1 VSLLKDLRLHSRVG
15 KLQQDSLNAVSK
27 LNDCNTTVKNL
38 KDDIIS
44 MHNEYSLIQN
54 DLKALSSESKMT
66 FADQAKRLKI
76 LQDIIQSQK
85 DVMVR
90 LKNSIADA
98 LMEYKADELSV
109 YIKDGNV
116 YVSLEEKLLYE

>member
-1 VSLLKDLRLHSRVG
+1 
-15 KLQQDSLNAVSK
+15 
-27 LNDCNTTVKNL
+27 
-38 KDDIIS
+38 